1 MRYRELNV
9 YVDLLKTG
17 TTPSWLKQRKGALS
31 LYTEVYQYSF
41 HKLIDSCCSIQ
52 MESFAKAVEAP
63 AHLLE
68 LPARG
73 TSTKAL
79 RLRADVIAQQ
89 ADMISWREHYHMH
102 PELSFEEV
110 ETAAHVASLLRSFGI
125 EEVYERVGRTGV
137 VAVVRGQAGPGQCV
151 ALRADMD
158 ALPLPE
164 TADVPYKSKNAGKM
178 HACGHGELLR
188 WAAWRSSSAE
198 FGHRAFA
205 KC

>member
-1 MRYRELNV
+1 
-9 YVDLLKTG
+9 
-17 TTPSWLKQRKGALS
+17 
-31 LYTEVYQYSF
+31 
-41 HKLIDSCCSIQ
+41 

-63 AHLLE
+63 PHLLE

-73 TSTKAL
+73 TSTKPL
-79 RLRADVIAQQ
+79 RLRADVVAQQ
-89 ADMISWREHYHMH
+89 AEMVGWREHFHMH

-137 VAVVRGQAGPGQCV
+137 VAVVRGGAGPGQCI

-164 TADVPYKSKNAGKM
+164 TADVSYKSKNAGKM
-178 HACGHGELLR
+178 HACGHGASHHT
-188 WAAWRSSSAE
+188 AAAVSSAVL
-198 FGHRAFA
+198 
-205 KC
+205 